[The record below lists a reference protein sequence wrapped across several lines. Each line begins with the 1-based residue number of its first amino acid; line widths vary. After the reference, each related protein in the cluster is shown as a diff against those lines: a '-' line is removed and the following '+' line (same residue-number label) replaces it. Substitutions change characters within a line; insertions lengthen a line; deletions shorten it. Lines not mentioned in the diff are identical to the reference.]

1 MAKYKHVDM
10 SDDDPGPRADP
21 TFKLESMEFA
31 LNGKGLRLV
40 TSTLRDSRLGAGAVS
55 FIVLAGM
62 AGCGIGAGALAL
74 WVGMGSVGCM
84 VSAAVGAVV
93 SLLVI
98 IVIFRT
104 MTRDQGP
111 AVDSVPE
118 ARPAL
123 KEAGKKRKTRKKRK
137 KRR

>member
-10 SDDDPGPRADP
+10 SDDDPGPGADP
-21 TFKLESMEFA
+21 TLKLESVEFA
-31 LNGKGLRLV
+31 LNGKGLRFV
-40 TSTLRDSRLGAGAVS
+40 TSSFRDSRLGAGAVS

-84 VSAAVGAVV
+84 VSAAVGAVA

-111 AVDSVPE
+111 AVDYMPGPKPS
-118 ARPAL
+118 L
-123 KEAGKKRKTRKKRK
+123 KEADKKRKTGKKRK